1 MSNLS
6 VKPFSS
12 FARRTAKWVFD
23 SMPSWELK
31 KGKVLNG
38 IKWAGQHISSPQN
51 RVILGATALMSQ
63 PFIDLHNKR
72 VDEETR
78 KVSAARTTAKI
89 IAGTTTGFL
98 VRYYAIKAVEKFTQN
113 PIKAEK
119 AIESFFFP
127 KGIAH
132 TTVKGLQQHKFTIGT
147 FLSLGIMLFT
157 NFAIDAPLTKYLTNH
172 FVKRI
177 NEHEKNK
184 LDKEIAKPVLYP
196 NVEKNNLVNNS
207 MTSSYIPR
215 VSIEKFKN
223 GKGAE

>member
-1 MSNLS
+1 MSNLG
-6 VKPFSS
+6 VKPISS

-23 SMPSWELK
+23 SLPSWELK

-38 IKWAGQHISSPQN
+38 IKWAGQHITSPQN

-98 VRYYAIKAVEKFTQN
+98 VRYYTIKAVEKFTQD
-113 PIKAEK
+113 PQKARK

-132 TTVKGLQQHKFTIGT
+132 TTVKGLKQHKFTIGT
-147 FLSLGIMLFT
+147 FLSLAVMLFT
-157 NFAIDAPLTKYLTNH
+157 NFAIDAPLTKYLTNS
-172 FVKRI
+172 FIKKI
-177 NEHEKNK
+177 KEHEKTK
-184 LDKEIAKPVLYP
+184 IDKEI
-196 NVEKNNLVNNS
+196 
-207 MTSSYIPR
+207 MTSGLQPAVKEDKFVNICTDTYLPH
-215 VSIEKFKN
+215 VSMEKFKN
-223 GKGAE
+223 GKEAK